1 MLPEE
6 EPLLRTVELLLPEV
20 LPLLREL
27 ELPGEELPVERL
39 RLSCCAVVPEER
51 LLPEEPVLP
60 EEERTCEEEEEPEL
74 RVEELP
80 EEVLPLLRELL
91 WLEVD
96 RVEPPPV
103 ERVWATISGAMSMA
117 RAIIMETAYVIILL
131 IASQI

>member
-1 MLPEE
+1 LLPEE

-27 ELPGEELPVERL
+27 ELPVEELPVERL